1 MKCSECGYNNRTGT
15 RYCRSCGTLLP
26 KPPAAASKRP
36 PKKETKNK
44 NNTIVSAR
52 HGVVR
57 LRKDVEDFKR
67 AGFGIRFLAMVID
80 LFFVGMLDGALLF
93 GGGMLI
99 GKTTGI
105 IDMILTSRGLEFLQV
120 IAPLLKAAIVTMVC
134 IPPLYFV
141 IMIAVFGQTIGK
153 MITGIRVVGSNGG
166 RISYARACVRL
177 IGYVPSALLLF
188 AGFLWIIWDPERQGW
203 HDMLADTFLISL

>member
-1 MKCSECGYNNRTGT
+1 MKCPECGYNNRSGT
-15 RYCRSCGTLLP
+15 RYCRSCNAPLP
-26 KPPAAASKRP
+26 KSPAVPSKRP
-36 PKKETKNK
+36 PKKSAEHK

-80 LFFVGMLDGALLF
+80 LLFVGMLDGALLF
-93 GGGMLI
+93 GGGVLI

-105 IDMILTSRGLEFLQV
+105 IDMILTSRGLEFLHV
-120 IAPLLKAAIVTMVC
+120 IAPLFKAAIVTMVC

-141 IMIAVFGQTIGK
+141 IMTAVFGQTIGK

-166 RISYARACVRL
+166 RVSFVRAFVRL
-177 IGYVPSALLLF
+177 VAYIPSAVLLF
-188 AGFLWIIWDPERQGW
+188 AGFLWVIWDPERQGW
-203 HDMLADTFLISL
+203 HDMLADTVVIRL